1 MRFAE
6 KILYYEENK
15 PLVKIFHSAVP
26 SGKRAYRE
34 HHHTECEL
42 SLFKSGSGVYS
53 LSDKKYDFK
62 KGDVFLFGSDEP
74 HCITD
79 IYGDEEFDLI
89 NIHFEP
95 RVLWSDK
102 MLSNEN
108 FIRLFFDRSADFEN
122 RIDRENP
129 YTEVIKSLIFKF
141 ESEVGS
147 KKFNSDM
154 MAKMYLVE
162 IFTHLTREYGYISE
176 KSDFSNSTQS
186 LSCISRAL
194 KYIDENLSDDIT
206 LDSLAKEAAMNKTY
220 FSTVFKKFN
229 GISPWEYIVIKR
241 VENAISLLKT
251 TDLKKLE
258 IAERCGF
265 NSASNFYKTFKKVTG
280 KSPEYYCK
288 TKRD

>member
-6 KILYYEENK
+6 KSLYYEENK
-15 PLVKIFHSAVP
+15 PLVKIFHSTVP
-26 SGKRAYRE
+26 SGKRDYRE

-42 SLFKSGSGVYS
+42 SLFKSGAGVYS
-53 LSDKKYDFK
+53 LSDKRYEFK

-79 IYGDEEFDLI
+79 IYGDEKFDLI

-102 MLSNEN
+102 MLADKN
-108 FIRLFFDRSADFEN
+108 FIRIFFDRGKNFEN
-122 RIDRENP
+122 RIDRKNP
-129 YTEVIKSLIFKF
+129 YTSVIKDLIFKF
-141 ESEVGS
+141 ENEVGS

-162 IFTHLTREYGYISE
+162 IFTHLTREYGYINE
-176 KSDFSNSTQS
+176 KSDFQNSAQS
-186 LSCISRAL
+186 LSCINRAL
-194 KYIDENLSDDIT
+194 KFIDDNLSDEIS
-206 LDSLAKEAAMNKTY
+206 LDRLAKEAAMNKTY

-241 VENAISLLKT
+241 VEMAIGLLKST
-251 TDLKKLE
+251 ELKKLE
-258 IAERCGF
+258 IAEQCGF

-280 KSPEYYCK
+280 KPPEYYCK
-288 TKRD
+288 KRD

>member
-6 KILYYEENK
+6 KVLYYEENK
-15 PLVKIFHSAVP
+15 PLVKVFHSSVGA
-26 SGKRAYRE
+26 GKRAYRE

-42 SLFKSGSGVYS
+42 SVFKSGKGVYS
-53 LSDKKYDFK
+53 LSDRTYEFK
-62 KGDVFLFGSDEP
+62 KGDIFLFGSDEP

-79 IYGDEEFDLI
+79 ICEGEKFDLI

-95 RVLWSDK
+95 RILWSDK
-102 MLSNEN
+102 MLADKN
-108 FIRLFFDRSADFEN
+108 FIRIFFDRSPGFEN
-122 RIDRENP
+122 RIDRQNP
-129 YTEVIKSLIFKF
+129 YTAVIRELIYKF
-141 ESEVGS
+141 EEEAGS
-147 KKFNSDM
+147 KKFNSEM

-176 KSDFSNSTQS
+176 KSEFLNSAQS

-194 KYIDENLSDDIT
+194 AYIDENLSEEIT
-206 LDSLAKEAAMNKTY
+206 LDSLAKQAAMNKTY

-241 VENAISLLKT
+241 VEMAISLLKT
-251 TDLKKLE
+251 TDFKKFE

-280 KSPEYYCK
+280 KTPEHYSK
-288 TKRD
+288 KRD

>member
-6 KILYYEENK
+6 KSLYYEENK
-15 PLVKIFHSAVP
+15 PLVKIFHSTVP

-53 LSDKKYDFK
+53 LSDKSYEFK

-79 IYGDEEFDLI
+79 IYGDEKFDLI

-102 MLSNEN
+102 MLADNN
-108 FIRLFFDRSADFEN
+108 FIRIFFDRGKNFEN
-122 RIDRENP
+122 RIDRKNP
-129 YTEVIKSLIFKF
+129 YTGVIKDLIFKF
-141 ESEVGS
+141 ENEVGS
-147 KKFNSDM
+147 EKFNSDM

-162 IFTHLTREYGYISE
+162 IFTHLTREYGYINE
-176 KSDFSNSTQS
+176 KSDFQNSAQS
-186 LSCISRAL
+186 LSCINRAL
-194 KYIDENLSDDIT
+194 KFIDGNLSDEIT
-206 LDSLAKEAAMNKTY
+206 LDRLAKEAAMNKTY

-241 VENAISLLKT
+241 VEMAIGLLKST
-251 TDLKKLE
+251 ELKKLE

-280 KSPEYYCK
+280 KPPEYYCK
-288 TKRD
+288 KRD